1 MRKFYAVALAIC
13 LIFSMSLPAFA
24 AEMDSKYVTS
34 AYVTNGTQLYR
45 LDEALST
52 IDIAREISDAK
63 NGLIGENV
71 DPDILKSIELSSAAS
86 ENVSYSVKKLG
97 DVLTRNG
104 ETGSLYSLTAVSTT
118 KTTSDT
124 TDMDN
129 VHAYLSVT
137 WIDHLG
143 VNNELVAVQGG
154 WQTARTLYDR
164 TVYYGVDSN
173 NVTKYP
179 SGNSFSYA
187 NLGIRGYQIH
197 AVSTVRS
204 AGYDPVITVMIATDI
219 LD

>member
-1 MRKFYAVALAIC
+1 
-13 LIFSMSLPAFA
+13 
-24 AEMDSKYVTS
+24 
-34 AYVTNGTQLYR
+34 
-45 LDEALST
+45 
-52 IDIAREISDAK
+52 
-63 NGLIGENV
+63 
-71 DPDILKSIELSSAAS
+71 
-86 ENVSYSVKKLG
+86 
-97 DVLTRNG
+97 
-104 ETGSLYSLTAVSTT
+104 
-118 KTTSDT
+118 
-124 TDMDN
+124 MDN

>member
-1 MRKFYAVALAIC
+1 MRKLFAVVLALC
-13 LIFSMSLPAFA
+13 LVFSMTLPAFA
-24 AEMDSKYVTS
+24 AEMDSKHVTS
-34 AYVTNGTQLYR
+34 AYVINGTQLYR

-52 IDIAREISDAK
+52 VDIAKEISDAK
-63 NGLIGENV
+63 NGLIGDNV
-71 DPDILKSIELSSAAS
+71 NPDVLKRIEITSAAN

-97 DVLTRNG
+97 DVRMRNG
-104 ETGSLYSLTAVSTT
+104 ETGELYSLTAVSTT
-118 KTTSDT
+118 KTTSDS
-124 TDMDN
+124 TDLDN

-154 WQTARTLYDR
+154 WQTERTLYDR

-173 NVTKYP
+173 SVTKYP

-187 NLGIRGYQIH
+187 NLGIRGYQMH
-197 AVSTVRS
+197 AVSTVCS
-204 AGYDPVITVMIATDI
+204 AGYDPVISVMIVTDI